1 MNNSFVHLHAHTEY
15 SMLDGAAKITDYLK
29 KVKELNQPAA
39 AITDHGN
46 LYGAL
51 EFVRQAESLDIKPII
66 GYEAYVTPGSRFDR
80 PDRDNN
86 KRYHLTLLAENNVG
100 YQNLVELVSKAYLE
114 GFYYK
119 PRVDYQLLSEHS
131 EGIIALSGCLGGE
144 VAQHLAPDGSKEEGN
159 IKNEKS
165 YEKALEKAKNYQEI
179 FGKDNFFIEIHN
191 HGISQQLEILD
202 DLVSISKELEAP
214 LVAANDSHYVSQ
226 DDSSAHDALLCVQT
240 NATMEDEN
248 RFKFD
253 GEEYYVKSSEEMRT
267 LFPDDKYPNACDNTL
282 KIANRV
288 HYEFEFDKD
297 YLPDFP
303 VQDDSLSADEYLR
316 KKVLIGAEEKYQDV
330 NLEIQDRIDYELEV
344 INSMGFASYF
354 LIVGDLIDFAKSK
367 NIRTG
372 AGRGSA
378 AGSIVSYCLG
388 ITGIEPLKYGLIFE
402 RFLNKGRK
410 SLPDIDMDF
419 DERYRGDVIQYA
431 IDKYGKDRVAHI
443 VTFATIKAKQAI
455 RDASRVLG
463 LPFLSGDKVAKMMPP
478 MILGNTATI
487 SECLN
492 LDENNT
498 SGYSKEFYSASEELR
513 SEYKNNDEVKK
524 IIDIALGLEG
534 LRRQD
539 GIHAA
544 AIVISPD
551 TITNFLPIQQKGEN
565 AEIVTQ
571 YEMHTVE
578 QLGLLKMDFLGLR
591 NLSIIDRTLKL
602 INNENL
608 DFDNLELDDEK
619 TFKLF
624 AEGKMTG
631 VFQLE
636 SRVAQSVSR
645 NLNPKRFEDIVA
657 LVALIRP
664 GPLGAGMHN
673 EFADRA
679 NLRKEIEY
687 LHPDLK
693 EVLEE
698 TYGVI
703 LYQEQVMQIAQ
714 KIAGFD
720 LQEADNLRVA
730 MGKKIPQVMEEQRKK
745 FTDGAVYKNYSE
757 QFAIE
762 VFDQIAYFA
771 GYGFNKSHSVPYALL
786 AYQTAYLK
794 ANYPAEY
801 LAASLTAVK
810 RDKDRTAIFLAEAR
824 DMGVNVSTPD
834 INLSSSDFT
843 VNDNEILFG
852 LSAVR
857 NVGDITAEK
866 IVQERNENGTFKT
879 VEDFLSRIDS
889 RSLNKRGIE
898 ALIQGGGFDQFG
910 LTRKGLY
917 QSSIDLIEDAKKLK
931 SDRENNQGSLFNF
944 EDQNSDQTSIS
955 KTEWT
960 KKELLEREREM
971 LGFFVSEDPLDG
983 YGAVL
988 KSESSHS
995 IIELLNTEEDELED
1009 LNVVIAGLISNVQ
1022 KRVSRRGNPWIQFDL
1037 QDVTGSTGVLLFN
1050 KLVDKYNSSI
1060 EGEIYLKVSGTYVG
1074 GTENIIRAR
1083 DMQVIDPSK
1092 MVENL
1097 DTSPLRIVAD
1107 TNKLDKNN
1115 MILLREL
1122 LEKHPGL
1129 SDVELEVTDSSGT
1142 RLMQLNEIRVK
1153 KTNQLKNE
1161 ISTLLSN

>member
-1 MNNSFVHLHAHTEY
+1 
-15 SMLDGAAKITDYLK
+15 
-29 KVKELNQPAA
+29 
-39 AITDHGN
+39 
-46 LYGAL
+46 
-51 EFVRQAESLDIKPII
+51 
-66 GYEAYVTPGSRFDR
+66 
-80 PDRDNN
+80 
-86 KRYHLTLLAENNVG
+86 
-100 YQNLVELVSKAYLE
+100 
-114 GFYYK
+114 
-119 PRVDYQLLSEHS
+119 
-131 EGIIALSGCLGGE
+131 
-144 VAQHLAPDGSKEEGN
+144 
-159 IKNEKS
+159 
-165 YEKALEKAKNYQEI
+165 
-179 FGKDNFFIEIHN
+179 
-191 HGISQQLEILD
+191 
-202 DLVSISKELEAP
+202 
-214 LVAANDSHYVSQ
+214 
-226 DDSSAHDALLCVQT
+226 
-240 NATMEDEN
+240 
-248 RFKFD
+248 
-253 GEEYYVKSSEEMRT
+253 
-267 LFPDDKYPNACDNTL
+267 
-282 KIANRV
+282 
-288 HYEFEFDKD
+288 
-297 YLPDFP
+297 
-303 VQDDSLSADEYLR
+303 
-316 KKVLIGAEEKYQDV
+316 
-330 NLEIQDRIDYELEV
+330 
-344 INSMGFASYF
+344 
-354 LIVGDLIDFAKSK
+354 
-367 NIRTG
+367 
-372 AGRGSA
+372 
-378 AGSIVSYCLG
+378 
-388 ITGIEPLKYGLIFE
+388 
-402 RFLNKGRK
+402 
-410 SLPDIDMDF
+410 
-419 DERYRGDVIQYA
+419 
-431 IDKYGKDRVAHI
+431 
-443 VTFATIKAKQAI
+443 
-455 RDASRVLG
+455 
-463 LPFLSGDKVAKMMPP
+463 

-487 SECLN
+487 SECLQ
-492 LDENNT
+492 LDEDNE

-513 SEYKNNDEVKK
+513 SEYKNNEEVKK

-551 TITNFLPIQQKGEN
+551 KITNFLPIQQKGEN

-608 DFDNLELDDEK
+608 DFENLELDDEK

-624 AEGKMTG
+624 SEGKMTG

-679 NLRKEIEY
+679 NLRKEIQY
-687 LHPDLK
+687 LHPDLE

-714 KIAGFD
+714 KVAGFN

-745 FTDGAVYKNYSE
+745 FTDGAVENNYSE

-794 ANYPAEY
+794 ANFPAEY
-801 LAASLTAVK
+801 IAASLTAVK

-824 DMGVNVSTPD
+824 EMGVNVSTPD
-834 INLSSSDFT
+834 INLSSADFT

-857 NVGDITAEK
+857 NVGDITADK
-866 IVQERNENGTFKT
+866 IVQERIENGNFES
-879 VEDFLSRIDS
+879 VEEFLSRIDS

-898 ALIQGGGFDQFG
+898 ALIQGGGFDKFG
-910 LTRKGLY
+910 HTRKGLF
-917 QSSIDLIEDAKKLK
+917 QSCINLIEDAKNLK
-931 SDRENNQGSLFNF
+931 SERANNQGSLFNL
-944 EDQNSDQTSIS
+944 EDHISDQTSIS
-955 KTEWT
+955 KTEWA

-983 YGAVL
+983 YGDVL
-988 KSESSHS
+988 KSESTHS
-995 IIELLNTEEDELED
+995 IIELLNTEEDQED
-1009 LNVVIAGLISNVQ
+1009 ELNVVIAGLISNVQ

-1050 KLVDKYNSSI
+1050 KLVDKYNSSVD
-1060 EGEIYLKVSGTYVG
+1060 GEIYLKVSGTYVG

-1083 DMQVIDPSK
+1083 DIQVIDPSK

-1097 DTSPLRIVAD
+1097 DTSPLRIAVD

>member
-1 MNNSFVHLHAHTEY
+1 MTKSFVHLHAHTEY
-15 SMLDGAAKITDYLK
+15 SMLDGAAKIVDYLK

-46 LYGAL
+46 LYGAM
-51 EFVRQAESLDIKPII
+51 EFVQKANDLGIKPII
-66 GYEAYVTPGSRFDR
+66 GYEAYITPGSRFDR
-80 PDRDNN
+80 PDRENN
-86 KRYHLTLLAENNVG
+86 KRYHLTLLAENNIG
-100 YQNLVELVSKAYLE
+100 YQNLVELVSKAYTE
-114 GFYYK
+114 GYYYK
-119 PRVDYQLLSEHS
+119 PRIDYELLDQHHD
-131 EGIIALSGCLGGE
+131 GLIALSGCLGGE
-144 VAQHLAPDGSKEEGN
+144 LAQHLAPDGSIEEGN
-159 IKNEKS
+159 TSNERS
-165 YEKALEKAKNYQEI
+165 FEKALDIAKKYQSI
-179 FGKDNFFIEIHN
+179 FGKENYFIEIHN
-191 HGISQQLEILD
+191 HGIKQQLDILD
-202 DLVSISKELEAP
+202 DLVEIAELIDAP
-214 LVAANDSHYVSQ
+214 LVAANDSHYVEENGAE
-226 DDSSAHDALLCVQT
+226 AHDALLCVQT
-240 NATMEDEN
+240 NRTLDDES
-248 RFKFD
+248 RFRFD
-253 GEEYYVKSSEEMRT
+253 GSGYYVKSAEEMRK
-267 LFPDDKYPNACDNTL
+267 LFPEDKYPGACDNTL
-282 KIANRV
+282 AIANRV
-288 HYEFEFDKD
+288 NYEFNFDNS

-303 VQDDSLSADEYLR
+303 IEDKNVSPEELLKIKVYEGGER
-316 KKVLIGAEEKYQDV
+316 KYGTLTS
-330 NLEIQDRIDYELEV
+330 EIIERIDYELDV

-354 LIVGDLIDFAKSK
+354 LIVGDLIEFSK
-367 NIRTG
+367 KRNIRTG

-388 ITGIEPLKYGLIFE
+388 ITGIEPLEYGLIFE

-419 DERYRGDVIQYA
+419 DERYRNDVIQYA
-431 IDKYGKDRVAHI
+431 IEKYGQDRVAHI

-455 RDASRVLG
+455 RDAARVLG
-463 LPFLSGDKVAKMMPP
+463 LPFSSGDRVAKLMPP

-487 SECLN
+487 SECLS
-492 LDENNT
+492 LDEENT

-513 SEYKNNDEVKK
+513 KQYKNDEEAKQ

-551 TITNFLPIQQKGEN
+551 TITKFLPIQQKGSN

-591 NLSIIDRTLKL
+591 NLSIVDRTLEL
-602 INNENL
+602 IGSESL
-608 DFDNLELDDEK
+608 DIDNLKLDDEK

-636 SRVAQSVSR
+636 SRVAQSTSR
-645 NLNPKRFEDIVA
+645 SLKPKRFEDIVA

-679 NLRKEIEY
+679 NNRKEIEY
-687 LHPDLK
+687 LHNDL
-693 EVLEE
+693 ESILNE

-703 LYQEQVMQIAQ
+703 LYQEQVMQIAE
-714 KIAGFD
+714 KIAGFN

-730 MGKKIPQVMEEQRKK
+730 MGKKIPKVMEEQRKK
-745 FTDGAVYKNYSE
+745 FTDGAVSNNYSE

-762 VFDQIAYFA
+762 LFDQIAYFA

-801 LAASLTAVK
+801 IAACLTAVK
-810 RDKDRTAIFLAEAR
+810 RDKDRTAIFLSEAR
-824 DMGVNVSTPD
+824 DMGVKVSTPD

-857 NVGDITAEK
+857 NVGDITADK
-866 IVQERNENGTFKT
+866 IVLERESNGDFESI
-879 VEDFLSRIDS
+879 EDFLSRIDS
-889 RSLNKRGIE
+889 RSLNKRGVE
-898 ALIQGGGFDQFG
+898 ALIQGGGLDKFG
-910 LTRKGLY
+910 LTRKGMFD
-917 QSSIDLIEDAKKLK
+917 STIELIENAKELK
-931 SDRENNQGSLFNF
+931 ANKENNQGSLFEM
-944 EDQNSDQTSIS
+944 EDSNSTTININN
-955 KTEWT
+955 TEWD

-971 LGFFVSEDPLDG
+971 LGFFVSEDPLEG
-983 YGAVL
+983 YGEVL

-995 IIELLNTEEDELED
+995 IIELQSLEDEEEI
-1009 LNVVIAGLISNVQ
+1009 NVTISGLISNVQ
-1022 KRVSRRGNPWIQFDL
+1022 KRVSRRGNPWIQFDI
-1037 QDVTGSTGVLLFN
+1037 QDLTGSSGVLLFN
-1050 KLVDKYNSSI
+1050 KLVDKYNASI
-1060 EGEIYLKVSGTYVG
+1060 DGEIYLKVSGTYVG
-1074 GTENIIRAR
+1074 GSENTIRAR
-1083 DMQVIDPSK
+1083 DVEVIEPSK
-1092 MVENL
+1092 MIENL
-1097 DTSPLRIVAD
+1097 DISPLRISVD
-1107 TNKLDKNN
+1107 EEKLDKKNLV
-1115 MILLREL
+1115 LLKEL
-1122 LEKHPGL
+1122 LEKFPGL
-1129 SDVELEVTDSSGT
+1129 SSVELEVNSKSGSK
-1142 RLMQLNEIRVK
+1142 LLELKEIKVK

-1161 ISTLLSN
+1161 ISTLLAK

>member
-1 MNNSFVHLHAHTEY
+1 MTKSFVHLHAHTEY
-15 SMLDGAAKITDYLK
+15 SMLDGAAKIVDYLK

-46 LYGAL
+46 LYGAM
-51 EFVRQAESLDIKPII
+51 EFVQKANDLGIKPII
-66 GYEAYVTPGSRFDR
+66 GYEAYITPGSRFDR
-80 PDRDNN
+80 PDRENN
-86 KRYHLTLLAENNVG
+86 KRYHLTLLAENNIG
-100 YQNLVELVSKAYLE
+100 YQNLVELVSKAYTE
-114 GFYYK
+114 GYYYK
-119 PRVDYQLLSEHS
+119 PRIDYELLDQHHD
-131 EGIIALSGCLGGE
+131 GLIALSGCLGGE
-144 VAQHLAPDGSKEEGN
+144 LAQHLAPDGSVEEGN
-159 IKNEKS
+159 TSNERS
-165 YEKALEKAKNYQEI
+165 FEKALDIAKKYQSI
-179 FGKDNFFIEIHN
+179 FGKENYFIEIHN
-191 HGISQQLEILD
+191 HGIKQQLDILD
-202 DLVSISKELEAP
+202 DLVEIAELIDAP
-214 LVAANDSHYVSQ
+214 LVAANDSHYVEENGAE
-226 DDSSAHDALLCVQT
+226 AHDALLCVQT
-240 NATMEDEN
+240 NRTLDDES
-248 RFKFD
+248 RFRFD
-253 GEEYYVKSSEEMRT
+253 GSGYYVKSAEEMRK
-267 LFPDDKYPNACDNTL
+267 LFPEDKYPGACDNTL
-282 KIANRV
+282 AIANRV
-288 HYEFEFDKD
+288 NYEFNFDNS

-303 VQDDSLSADEYLR
+303 IEDKNVSPEELLKIKVYEGGER
-316 KKVLIGAEEKYQDV
+316 KYGTLTS
-330 NLEIQDRIDYELEV
+330 EIIERIDYELDV

-354 LIVGDLIDFAKSK
+354 LIVGDLIEFSK
-367 NIRTG
+367 KRNIRTG

-388 ITGIEPLKYGLIFE
+388 ITGIEPLEYGLIFE

-419 DERYRGDVIQYA
+419 DERYRNDVIQYA
-431 IDKYGKDRVAHI
+431 IEKYGQDRVAHI

-455 RDASRVLG
+455 RDAARVLG
-463 LPFLSGDKVAKMMPP
+463 LPFSSGDRVAKLMPP

-487 SECLN
+487 SECLS
-492 LDENNT
+492 LDEENT

-513 SEYKNNDEVKK
+513 KQYKNDEEAKQ

-551 TITNFLPIQQKGEN
+551 TITKFLPIQQKGSN

-591 NLSIIDRTLKL
+591 NLSIVDRTLEL
-602 INNENL
+602 IGSESL
-608 DFDNLELDDEK
+608 DIDNLKLDDEK

-636 SRVAQSVSR
+636 SRVAQSTSR
-645 NLNPKRFEDIVA
+645 SLKPKRFEDIVA

-679 NLRKEIEY
+679 NNRKEIEY
-687 LHPDLK
+687 LHNDL
-693 EVLEE
+693 ESILNE

-703 LYQEQVMQIAQ
+703 LYQEQVMQIAE
-714 KIAGFD
+714 KIAGFN

-730 MGKKIPQVMEEQRKK
+730 MGKKIPKVMEEQRKK
-745 FTDGAVYKNYSE
+745 FTDGAVSNNYSE

-762 VFDQIAYFA
+762 LFDQIAYFA

-801 LAASLTAVK
+801 IAACLTAVK
-810 RDKDRTAIFLAEAR
+810 RDKDRTAIFLSEAR
-824 DMGVNVSTPD
+824 DMGVKVSTPD

-857 NVGDITAEK
+857 NVGDITADK
-866 IVQERNENGTFKT
+866 IVLERESNGDFESI
-879 VEDFLSRIDS
+879 EDFLSRIDS
-889 RSLNKRGIE
+889 RSLNKRGVE
-898 ALIQGGGFDQFG
+898 ALIQGGGLDKFG
-910 LTRKGLY
+910 HTRKGMFD
-917 QSSIDLIEDAKKLK
+917 SAIELIENAKELK
-931 SDRENNQGSLFNF
+931 ANKENNQGSLFEM
-944 EDQNSDQTSIS
+944 EDSNSTTISI
-955 KTEWT
+955 KNTEWD

-971 LGFFVSEDPLDG
+971 LGFFVSEDPLEG
-983 YGAVL
+983 YGEVL

-995 IIELLNTEEDELED
+995 IIELQSLEDEEEI
-1009 LNVVIAGLISNVQ
+1009 NVTISGLISNVQ
-1022 KRVSRRGNPWIQFDL
+1022 KRVSRRGNPWIQFDI
-1037 QDVTGSTGVLLFN
+1037 QDLTGSSGVLLFN
-1050 KLVDKYNSSI
+1050 KLVDKYNASI
-1060 EGEIYLKVSGTYVG
+1060 DGEIYLKVSGTYVG
-1074 GTENIIRAR
+1074 GTENTIRAR
-1083 DMQVIDPSK
+1083 DIEVIEPSK
-1092 MVENL
+1092 MIENL
-1097 DTSPLRIVAD
+1097 DISPLRISVD
-1107 TNKLDKNN
+1107 EEKLDKKNLV
-1115 MILLREL
+1115 LLKEL
-1122 LEKHPGL
+1122 LEKFPGL
-1129 SDVELEVTDSSGT
+1129 SSVELEVNSKSGSK
-1142 RLMQLNEIRVK
+1142 LLELKEIKVK

-1161 ISTLLSN
+1161 ISTLLAK

>member
-1 MNNSFVHLHAHTEY
+1 MTKSFVHLHAHTEY
-15 SMLDGAAKITDYLK
+15 SMLDGAAKIVDYLK

-46 LYGAL
+46 LYGAM
-51 EFVRQAESLDIKPII
+51 EFVQKANDLGIKPII
-66 GYEAYVTPGSRFDR
+66 GYEAYITPGSRFDR
-80 PDRDNN
+80 PDRENN
-86 KRYHLTLLAENNVG
+86 KRYHLTLLAENNIG
-100 YQNLVELVSKAYLE
+100 YQNLVELVSKAYTE
-114 GFYYK
+114 GYYYK
-119 PRVDYQLLSEHS
+119 PRIDYELLDQHHD
-131 EGIIALSGCLGGE
+131 GLIALSGCLGGE
-144 VAQHLAPDGSKEEGN
+144 LAQHLAPDGSVEEGN
-159 IKNEKS
+159 TSNERS
-165 YEKALEKAKNYQEI
+165 FEKALDIAKKYQSI
-179 FGKDNFFIEIHN
+179 FGKENYFIEIHN
-191 HGISQQLEILD
+191 HGIKQQLDILD
-202 DLVSISKELEAP
+202 DLVEIAELIDAP
-214 LVAANDSHYVSQ
+214 LVAANDSHYVEENGAE
-226 DDSSAHDALLCVQT
+226 AHDALLCVQT
-240 NATMEDEN
+240 NRTLDDES
-248 RFKFD
+248 RFRFD
-253 GEEYYVKSSEEMRT
+253 GSGYYVKSAEEMRK
-267 LFPDDKYPNACDNTL
+267 LFPEDKYPGACDNTL
-282 KIANRV
+282 AIANRV
-288 HYEFEFDKD
+288 NYEFNFDNS

-303 VQDDSLSADEYLR
+303 IEDKNVSPEELLKIKVYEGGER
-316 KKVLIGAEEKYQDV
+316 KYGTLTS
-330 NLEIQDRIDYELEV
+330 EIIERIDYELDV

-354 LIVGDLIDFAKSK
+354 LIVGDLIEFSK
-367 NIRTG
+367 KRNIRTG

-388 ITGIEPLKYGLIFE
+388 ITGIEPLEYGLIFE

-419 DERYRGDVIQYA
+419 DERYRNDVIQYA
-431 IDKYGKDRVAHI
+431 IEKYGQDRVAHI

-455 RDASRVLG
+455 RDAARVLG
-463 LPFLSGDKVAKMMPP
+463 LPFSSGDRVAKLMPP

-487 SECLN
+487 SECLS
-492 LDENNT
+492 LDEENT

-513 SEYKNNDEVKK
+513 KQYKNDEEAKQ

-551 TITNFLPIQQKGEN
+551 TITKFLPIQQKGSN

-591 NLSIIDRTLKL
+591 NLSIVDRTLEL
-602 INNENL
+602 IGSESL
-608 DFDNLELDDEK
+608 DIDNLKLDDEK

-636 SRVAQSVSR
+636 SRVAQSTSR
-645 NLNPKRFEDIVA
+645 SLKPKRFEDIVA

-679 NLRKEIEY
+679 NNRKEIEY
-687 LHPDLK
+687 LHNDL
-693 EVLEE
+693 ESILNE

-703 LYQEQVMQIAQ
+703 LYQEQVMQIAE
-714 KIAGFD
+714 KIAGFN

-730 MGKKIPQVMEEQRKK
+730 MGKKIPKVMEEQRKK
-745 FTDGAVYKNYSE
+745 FTDGAVSNNYSE

-762 VFDQIAYFA
+762 LFDQIAYFA

-801 LAASLTAVK
+801 IAACLTAVK
-810 RDKDRTAIFLAEAR
+810 RDKDRTAIFLSEAR
-824 DMGVNVSTPD
+824 DMGVKVSTPD

-857 NVGDITAEK
+857 NVGDITADK
-866 IVQERNENGTFKT
+866 IVLERESNGDFESI
-879 VEDFLSRIDS
+879 EDFLSRIDS
-889 RSLNKRGIE
+889 RSLNKRGVE
-898 ALIQGGGFDQFG
+898 ALIQGGGLDKFG
-910 LTRKGLY
+910 LTRKGMFD
-917 QSSIDLIEDAKKLK
+917 SAIELIENAKELK
-931 SDRENNQGSLFNF
+931 ANKENNQGSLFEV
-944 EDQNSDQTSIS
+944 EDSNSTHININN
-955 KTEWT
+955 TEWD

-971 LGFFVSEDPLDG
+971 LGFFVSEDPLEG
-983 YGAVL
+983 YGEVL

-995 IIELLNTEEDELED
+995 IIELQSLEDEEEI
-1009 LNVVIAGLISNVQ
+1009 NVTISGLISNVQ
-1022 KRVSRRGNPWIQFDL
+1022 KRVSRRGNPWIQFDI
-1037 QDVTGSTGVLLFN
+1037 QDLTGSSGVLLFN
-1050 KLVDKYNSSI
+1050 KLVDKYNASI
-1060 EGEIYLKVSGTYVG
+1060 DGEIYLKVSGTYVG
-1074 GTENIIRAR
+1074 GSENTIRAR
-1083 DMQVIDPSK
+1083 DVEVIEPSK
-1092 MVENL
+1092 MIENL
-1097 DTSPLRIVAD
+1097 DISPLRISVD
-1107 TNKLDKNN
+1107 EEKLDKKNLV
-1115 MILLREL
+1115 LLKEL
-1122 LEKHPGL
+1122 LEKFPGL
-1129 SDVELEVTDSSGT
+1129 SSVELEVNSKSGSK
-1142 RLMQLNEIRVK
+1142 LLELKEIKVK

-1161 ISTLLSN
+1161 ISTLLAK

>member
-1 MNNSFVHLHAHTEY
+1 MTKSFVHLHAHTEY

-51 EFVRQAESLDIKPII
+51 EFVRQADSLGIKPII

-86 KRYHLTLLAENNVG
+86 KRYHLTLLAENNIG

-119 PRVDYQLLSEHS
+119 PRVDYELLAEHS

-165 YEKALEKAKNYQEI
+165 YKKALEKAKNYQDI

-191 HGISQQLEILD
+191 HGISQQVEILD
-202 DLVSISKELEAP
+202 DLVNISKELGAP
-214 LVAANDSHYVSQ
+214 LVAANDSHYVAQ
-226 DDSSAHDALLCVQT
+226 GDSSAHDALLCVQT
-240 NATMEDEN
+240 NATMEDED

-253 GEEYYVKSSEEMRT
+253 GEEYYVKSSDDMRK
-267 LFPDDKYPNACDNTL
+267 LFPDEKFPGACDNTL
-282 KIANRV
+282 KIASRV
-288 HYEFEFDKD
+288 DYDFDFNKD

-303 VQDDSLSADEYLR
+303 VEDESLSVEEYLR
-316 KKVLIGAEEKYQDV
+316 KKVLIGAEEKYQEIDS
-330 NLEIQDRIDYELEV
+330 EIQERINYELEV

-354 LIVGDLIDFAKSK
+354 LIVGDLIDFAKSR

-431 IDKYGKDRVAHI
+431 VDKYGKDRVAHI

-455 RDASRVLG
+455 RDAARVLG
-463 LPFLSGDKVAKMMPP
+463 LPFSSGDKVAKMMPP

-487 SECLN
+487 SECLH
-492 LDENNT
+492 LDEDNE

-513 SEYKNNDEVKK
+513 SEYKNNEEVKK

-602 INNENL
+602 INNDDL
-608 DFDNLELDDEK
+608 DFDNLKLDDEK

-624 AEGKMTG
+624 SEGKMTG

-679 NLRKEIEY
+679 NLRKEIQY
-687 LHPDLK
+687 LHPDLE

-714 KIAGFD
+714 KVAGFD

-745 FTDGAVYKNYSE
+745 FTDGAVVNNYSE

-810 RDKDRTAIFLAEAR
+810 RDKDRTAVFLAEAR
-824 DMGVNVSTPD
+824 EMGVNVSTPD
-834 INLSSSDFT
+834 INLSSADFT

-857 NVGDITAEK
+857 NVGDITADK
-866 IVQERNENGTFKT
+866 IVKERIENGNFES
-879 VEDFLSRIDS
+879 VEEFLSRIDS

-898 ALIQGGGFDQFG
+898 ALIQGGGFDKFG
-910 LTRKGLY
+910 HTRKGLF
-917 QSSIDLIEDAKKLK
+917 QSCIDLIEDAKNLK
-931 SDRENNQGSLFNF
+931 SEKANNQASLFNL
-944 EDQNSDQTSIS
+944 EEHSSNQTSIS
-955 KTEWT
+955 KTEWS
-960 KKELLEREREM
+960 KKEFLEREREM

-983 YGAVL
+983 YGDVL
-988 KSESSHS
+988 KSESTHS
-995 IIELLNTEEDELED
+995 IIELLNTEEDQEED

-1050 KLVDKYNSSI
+1050 KLVDKYNSSVD
-1060 EGEIYLKVSGTYVG
+1060 GEIYLKVSGTYVG

-1083 DMQVIDPSK
+1083 DIQVIEPSK

-1097 DTSPLRIVAD
+1097 DTSPLRIAVD

-1142 RLMQLNEIRVK
+1142 RLMHLNELRVK

>member
-1 MNNSFVHLHAHTEY
+1 MTKSFVHLHAHTEY
-15 SMLDGAAKITDYLK
+15 SMLDGAAKIVDYLK

-46 LYGAL
+46 LYGAM
-51 EFVRQAESLDIKPII
+51 EFVQKANDLGIKPII
-66 GYEAYVTPGSRFDR
+66 GYEAYITPGSRFDR
-80 PDRDNN
+80 PDRENN
-86 KRYHLTLLAENNVG
+86 KRYHLTLLAENNIG
-100 YQNLVELVSKAYLE
+100 YQNLVELVSKAYTE
-114 GFYYK
+114 GYYYK
-119 PRVDYQLLSEHS
+119 PRVDYELLDQHHD
-131 EGIIALSGCLGGE
+131 GLIALSGCLGGE
-144 VAQHLAPDGSKEEGN
+144 LAQHLAPDGSVEEGN
-159 IKNEKS
+159 TSNERS
-165 YEKALEKAKNYQEI
+165 FEKALDIAKKYQSI
-179 FGKDNFFIEIHN
+179 FGKENYFIEIHN
-191 HGISQQLEILD
+191 HGIKQQLDILD
-202 DLVSISKELEAP
+202 DLVEIAELIDAP
-214 LVAANDSHYVSQ
+214 LVAANDSHYVEENGAE
-226 DDSSAHDALLCVQT
+226 AHDALLCVQT
-240 NATMEDEN
+240 NRTLDDES
-248 RFKFD
+248 RFRFD
-253 GEEYYVKSSEEMRT
+253 GSGYYVKSAEEMRK
-267 LFPDDKYPNACDNTL
+267 LFPEDKYPGACDNTL
-282 KIANRV
+282 AIADRV
-288 HYEFEFDKD
+288 NYEFNFDNS

-303 VQDDSLSADEYLR
+303 IEDKNVSPEELLKIKVYEGGER
-316 KKVLIGAEEKYQDV
+316 KYGTLTS
-330 NLEIQDRIDYELEV
+330 EIIERIDYELDV

-354 LIVGDLIDFAKSK
+354 LIVGDLIEFSK
-367 NIRTG
+367 KRNIRTG

-388 ITGIEPLKYGLIFE
+388 ITGIEPLEYGLIFE

-419 DERYRGDVIQYA
+419 DERYRNDVIQYA
-431 IDKYGKDRVAHI
+431 IEKYGQDRVAHI

-455 RDASRVLG
+455 RDAARVLG
-463 LPFLSGDKVAKMMPP
+463 LPFSSGDRVAKLMPP

-487 SECLN
+487 SECLS
-492 LDENNT
+492 LDEENT

-513 SEYKNNDEVKK
+513 KQYKSNEEVKQ

-551 TITNFLPIQQKGEN
+551 TITKFLPIQQKGSN

-591 NLSIIDRTLKL
+591 NLSIVDRTLEL
-602 INNENL
+602 IGSESL
-608 DFDNLELDDEK
+608 DIDNLKLDDEK

-636 SRVAQSVSR
+636 SRVAQSTSR
-645 NLNPKRFEDIVA
+645 SLKPKRFEDIVA

-679 NLRKEIEY
+679 NNRKEIEY
-687 LHPDLK
+687 LHNDL
-693 EVLEE
+693 ESILNE

-703 LYQEQVMQIAQ
+703 LYQEQVMQIAE
-714 KIAGFD
+714 KIAGFN

-730 MGKKIPQVMEEQRKK
+730 MGKKIPKVMEEQRKK
-745 FTDGAVYKNYSE
+745 FTDGAVSNNYSE

-762 VFDQIAYFA
+762 LFDQIAYFA

-801 LAASLTAVK
+801 IAACLTAVK
-810 RDKDRTAIFLAEAR
+810 RDKDRTAIFLSEAR
-824 DMGVNVSTPD
+824 DMGVKVSTPD

-857 NVGDITAEK
+857 NVGDITADK
-866 IVQERNENGTFKT
+866 IVLERESNGDFESI
-879 VEDFLSRIDS
+879 EDFLSRIDS
-889 RSLNKRGIE
+889 RSLNKRGVE
-898 ALIQGGGFDQFG
+898 ALIQGGGLDKFG
-910 LTRKGLY
+910 LTRKGMFD
-917 QSSIDLIEDAKKLK
+917 SAIELIENAKELK
-931 SDRENNQGSLFNF
+931 ANKENNQGSLFEM
-944 EDQNSDQTSIS
+944 EDSNSTHININN
-955 KTEWT
+955 TEWD

-971 LGFFVSEDPLDG
+971 LGFFVSEDPLEG
-983 YGAVL
+983 YGEVL

-995 IIELLNTEEDELED
+995 IIELQSLEDEEEV
-1009 LNVVIAGLISNVQ
+1009 NVTISGLISNVQ
-1022 KRVSRRGNPWIQFDL
+1022 KRVSRRGNPWIQFDI
-1037 QDVTGSTGVLLFN
+1037 QDLTGSSGVLLFN
-1050 KLVDKYNSSI
+1050 KLVDKYNASI
-1060 EGEIYLKVSGTYVG
+1060 DGEIYLKVSGTYVG
-1074 GTENIIRAR
+1074 GTENTIRAR
-1083 DMQVIDPSK
+1083 DIEVIEPSK
-1092 MVENL
+1092 MIENL
-1097 DTSPLRIVAD
+1097 DISPLRISVD
-1107 TNKLDKNN
+1107 EEKLDKKNLV
-1115 MILLREL
+1115 LLKEL
-1122 LEKHPGL
+1122 LEKFPGL
-1129 SDVELEVTDSSGT
+1129 SSVELEVNSKSGSK
-1142 RLMQLNEIRVK
+1142 LLELKEIKVK

-1161 ISTLLSN
+1161 ISTLLAK

>member
-1 MNNSFVHLHAHTEY
+1 MTKSFVHLHAHTEY
-15 SMLDGAAKITDYLK
+15 SMLDGAAKIVDYLK

-46 LYGAL
+46 LYGAM
-51 EFVRQAESLDIKPII
+51 EFVQKANDLGIKPII
-66 GYEAYVTPGSRFDR
+66 GYEAYITPGSRFDR
-80 PDRDNN
+80 PDRENN
-86 KRYHLTLLAENNVG
+86 KRYHLTLLAENNIG
-100 YQNLVELVSKAYLE
+100 YQNLVELVSKAYTE
-114 GFYYK
+114 GYYYK
-119 PRVDYQLLSEHS
+119 PRIDYELLDQHCD
-131 EGIIALSGCLGGE
+131 GLIALSGCLGGE
-144 VAQHLAPDGSKEEGN
+144 LAQHLAPDGSVEEGN
-159 IKNEKS
+159 TSNERS
-165 YEKALEKAKNYQEI
+165 FEKALDIAKKYQSI
-179 FGKDNFFIEIHN
+179 FGKENYFIEIHN
-191 HGISQQLEILD
+191 HGIKQQLDILD
-202 DLVSISKELEAP
+202 DLVEIAELIDAP
-214 LVAANDSHYVSQ
+214 LVAANDSHYVEENGAE
-226 DDSSAHDALLCVQT
+226 AHDALLCVQT
-240 NATMEDEN
+240 NRTLDDES
-248 RFKFD
+248 RFRFD
-253 GEEYYVKSSEEMRT
+253 GSGYYVKSAEEMRK
-267 LFPDDKYPNACDNTL
+267 LFPEDKYPGACDNTL
-282 KIANRV
+282 AIANRV
-288 HYEFEFDKD
+288 NYEFNFDNS

-303 VQDDSLSADEYLR
+303 IEDKNVSPEELL
-316 KKVLIGAEEKYQDV
+316 KIKVYEGGESKYGT
-330 NLEIQDRIDYELEV
+330 LTSEIIERIDYELDV

-354 LIVGDLIDFAKSK
+354 LIVGDLIEFSK
-367 NIRTG
+367 KRNIRTG

-388 ITGIEPLKYGLIFE
+388 ITGIEPLEYGLIFE

-419 DERYRGDVIQYA
+419 DERYRNDVIQYA
-431 IDKYGKDRVAHI
+431 IEKYGQDRVAHI

-455 RDASRVLG
+455 RDAARVLG
-463 LPFLSGDKVAKMMPP
+463 LPFSSGDRVAKLMPP

-487 SECLN
+487 SECLS
-492 LDENNT
+492 LDEENT

-513 SEYKNNDEVKK
+513 KQYKNDEEAKQ

-551 TITNFLPIQQKGEN
+551 TITKFLPIQQKGSN

-591 NLSIIDRTLKL
+591 NLSIVDRTLEL
-602 INNENL
+602 IGSESL
-608 DFDNLELDDEK
+608 DIDNLKLDDEK

-636 SRVAQSVSR
+636 SRVAQSTSR
-645 NLNPKRFEDIVA
+645 SLKPKRFEDIVA

-679 NLRKEIEY
+679 NNRKEIEY
-687 LHPDLK
+687 LHNDL
-693 EVLEE
+693 ESILNE

-703 LYQEQVMQIAQ
+703 LYQEQVMQIAE
-714 KIAGFD
+714 KIAGFN

-730 MGKKIPQVMEEQRKK
+730 MGKKIPKVMEEQRKK
-745 FTDGAVYKNYSE
+745 FTDGAVSNNYSE

-762 VFDQIAYFA
+762 LFDQIAYFA

-801 LAASLTAVK
+801 IAACLTAVK
-810 RDKDRTAIFLAEAR
+810 RDKDRTAIFLSEAR
-824 DMGVNVSTPD
+824 DMGVKVSTPD

-857 NVGDITAEK
+857 NVGDITADK
-866 IVQERNENGTFKT
+866 IVLERESNGHFESI
-879 VEDFLSRIDS
+879 EDFLSRIDS
-889 RSLNKRGIE
+889 RSLNKRGVE
-898 ALIQGGGFDQFG
+898 ALIQGGGLDKFG
-910 LTRKGLY
+910 LTRKGMFD
-917 QSSIDLIEDAKKLK
+917 SAIELIENAKELK
-931 SDRENNQGSLFNF
+931 ANKENNQGSLFEV
-944 EDQNSDQTSIS
+944 EDSNSTHININN
-955 KTEWT
+955 TEWD

-971 LGFFVSEDPLDG
+971 LGFFVSEDPLEG
-983 YGAVL
+983 YGEVL

-995 IIELLNTEEDELED
+995 IIELQSLEDEEEV
-1009 LNVVIAGLISNVQ
+1009 NVTISGLISNVQ
-1022 KRVSRRGNPWIQFDL
+1022 KRVSRRGNPWIQFDI
-1037 QDVTGSTGVLLFN
+1037 QDLTGSSGVLLFN
-1050 KLVDKYNSSI
+1050 KLVDKYNASI
-1060 EGEIYLKVSGTYVG
+1060 DGEIYLKVSGTYVG
-1074 GTENIIRAR
+1074 GTENTIRAR
-1083 DMQVIDPSK
+1083 DIEVIEPSK
-1092 MVENL
+1092 MIENL
-1097 DTSPLRIVAD
+1097 DISPLRISVD
-1107 TNKLDKNN
+1107 EEKLDKKNLV
-1115 MILLREL
+1115 LLKEL
-1122 LEKHPGL
+1122 LEKFPGL
-1129 SDVELEVTDSSGT
+1129 SSVELEVNSKSGSK
-1142 RLMQLNEIRVK
+1142 LLELKEIKVK

-1161 ISTLLSN
+1161 ISTLLAK

>member
-1 MNNSFVHLHAHTEY
+1 MTKSFVHLHAHTEY
-15 SMLDGAAKITDYLK
+15 SMLDGAAKIVDYLK

-46 LYGAL
+46 LYGAM
-51 EFVRQAESLDIKPII
+51 EFVQKANDLGIKPII
-66 GYEAYVTPGSRFDR
+66 GYEAYITPGSRFDR
-80 PDRDNN
+80 PDRENN
-86 KRYHLTLLAENNVG
+86 KRYHLTLLAENNIG
-100 YQNLVELVSKAYLE
+100 YQNLVELVSKAYTE
-114 GFYYK
+114 GYYYK
-119 PRVDYQLLSEHS
+119 PRIDYELLDQHRD
-131 EGIIALSGCLGGE
+131 GLIALSGCLGGE
-144 VAQHLAPDGSKEEGN
+144 LAQHLAPDGSVEEGN
-159 IKNEKS
+159 TSNERS
-165 YEKALEKAKNYQEI
+165 FEKALDIAKKYQSI
-179 FGKDNFFIEIHN
+179 FGKENYFIEIHN
-191 HGISQQLEILD
+191 HGIKQQLDILD
-202 DLVSISKELEAP
+202 DLVEIAELIDAP
-214 LVAANDSHYVSQ
+214 LVAANDSHYVEENGAE
-226 DDSSAHDALLCVQT
+226 AHDALLCVQT
-240 NATMEDEN
+240 NRTLDDES
-248 RFKFD
+248 RFRFD
-253 GEEYYVKSSEEMRT
+253 GSGYYVKSAEEMRK
-267 LFPDDKYPNACDNTL
+267 LFPEDKYPGACDNTL
-282 KIANRV
+282 AIADRV
-288 HYEFEFDKD
+288 NYEFNFDNS

-303 VQDDSLSADEYLR
+303 IEDKNVSPEELLKIKVYEGGER
-316 KKVLIGAEEKYQDV
+316 KYGTLTS
-330 NLEIQDRIDYELEV
+330 EIIERIDYELDV

-354 LIVGDLIDFAKSK
+354 LIVGDLIEFSK
-367 NIRTG
+367 KRNIRTG

-388 ITGIEPLKYGLIFE
+388 ITGIEPLEYGLIFE

-419 DERYRGDVIQYA
+419 DERYRNDVIQYA
-431 IDKYGKDRVAHI
+431 IEKYGQDRVAHI

-455 RDASRVLG
+455 RDAARVLG
-463 LPFLSGDKVAKMMPP
+463 LPFSSGDRVAKLMPP

-487 SECLN
+487 SECLS
-492 LDENNT
+492 LDEENT

-513 SEYKNNDEVKK
+513 KQYKNDEEAKQ

-551 TITNFLPIQQKGEN
+551 TITKFLPIQQKGSN

-591 NLSIIDRTLKL
+591 NLSIVDRTLEL
-602 INNENL
+602 IGNESL
-608 DFDNLELDDEK
+608 DIDNLKLDDEK

-636 SRVAQSVSR
+636 SRVAQSTSR
-645 NLNPKRFEDIVA
+645 SLKPKRFEDIVA

-679 NLRKEIEY
+679 NNRKEIEY
-687 LHPDLK
+687 LHNDL
-693 EVLEE
+693 ESILNE

-703 LYQEQVMQIAQ
+703 LYQEQVMQIAE
-714 KIAGFD
+714 KIAGFN

-730 MGKKIPQVMEEQRKK
+730 MGKKIPKVMEEQRKK
-745 FTDGAVYKNYSE
+745 FTDGAVSNNYSE

-762 VFDQIAYFA
+762 LFDQIAYFA

-801 LAASLTAVK
+801 IAACLTAVK
-810 RDKDRTAIFLAEAR
+810 RDKDRTAIFLSEAR
-824 DMGVNVSTPD
+824 DMGVKVSTPD

-857 NVGDITAEK
+857 NVGDITADK
-866 IVQERNENGTFKT
+866 IVLERESNGDFESI
-879 VEDFLSRIDS
+879 EDFLSRIDS
-889 RSLNKRGIE
+889 RSLNKRGVE
-898 ALIQGGGFDQFG
+898 ALIQGGGLDKFG
-910 LTRKGLY
+910 LTRKGMFD
-917 QSSIDLIEDAKKLK
+917 SAIELIENAKELK
-931 SDRENNQGSLFNF
+931 ANKENNQGSLFEM
-944 EDQNSDQTSIS
+944 EDSNSTTININN
-955 KTEWT
+955 TEWD

-971 LGFFVSEDPLDG
+971 LGFFVSEDPLEG
-983 YGAVL
+983 YGEVL

-995 IIELLNTEEDELED
+995 IIELQSLEDEEEI
-1009 LNVVIAGLISNVQ
+1009 NVTISGLISNVQ
-1022 KRVSRRGNPWIQFDL
+1022 KRVSRRGNPWIQFDI
-1037 QDVTGSTGVLLFN
+1037 QDLTGSSGVLLFN
-1050 KLVDKYNSSI
+1050 KLVDKYNASI
-1060 EGEIYLKVSGTYVG
+1060 DGEIYLKVSGTYVG
-1074 GTENIIRAR
+1074 GSENTIRAR
-1083 DMQVIDPSK
+1083 DVEVIEPSK
-1092 MVENL
+1092 MIENL
-1097 DTSPLRIVAD
+1097 DISPLRISVD
-1107 TNKLDKNN
+1107 EEKLDKKNLV
-1115 MILLREL
+1115 LLKEL
-1122 LEKHPGL
+1122 LEKFPGL
-1129 SDVELEVTDSSGT
+1129 SSVELEVNSKSGSK
-1142 RLMQLNEIRVK
+1142 LLELKEIKVK

-1161 ISTLLSN
+1161 ISTLLAK

>member
-86 KRYHLTLLAENNVG
+86 KRFHLTLLAENNVG

-202 DLVSISKELEAP
+202 DLVSISEELEAP

-762 VFDQIAYFA
+762 VFDQISYFA

-824 DMGVNVSTPD
+824 DMGVSVSTPD

-944 EDQNSDQTSIS
+944 EEQNSDQTSIS
-955 KTEWT
+955 KTEWA

>member
-1 MNNSFVHLHAHTEY
+1 MTKSFVHLHAHTEY
-15 SMLDGAAKITDYLK
+15 SMLDGAAKIVDYLK

-46 LYGAL
+46 LYGAM
-51 EFVRQAESLDIKPII
+51 EFVQKANDLGIKPII
-66 GYEAYVTPGSRFDR
+66 GYEAYITPGSRFDR
-80 PDRDNN
+80 PDRENN
-86 KRYHLTLLAENNVG
+86 KRYHLTLLAENNIG
-100 YQNLVELVSKAYLE
+100 YQNLVELVSKAYTE
-114 GFYYK
+114 GYYYK
-119 PRVDYQLLSEHS
+119 PRIDYELLDQHHD
-131 EGIIALSGCLGGE
+131 GLIALSGCLGGE
-144 VAQHLAPDGSKEEGN
+144 LAQHLAPDGSVEEGN
-159 IKNEKS
+159 TSNERS
-165 YEKALEKAKNYQEI
+165 FEKALDIAKKYQSI
-179 FGKDNFFIEIHN
+179 FGKENYFIEIHN
-191 HGISQQLEILD
+191 HGIKQQLDILD
-202 DLVSISKELEAP
+202 DLVEIAELIDAP
-214 LVAANDSHYVSQ
+214 LVAANDSHYVEENGAE
-226 DDSSAHDALLCVQT
+226 AHDALLCVQT
-240 NATMEDEN
+240 NRTLDDES
-248 RFKFD
+248 RFRFD
-253 GEEYYVKSSEEMRT
+253 GSGYYVKSAEEMRK
-267 LFPDDKYPNACDNTL
+267 LFPEDKYPGACDNTL
-282 KIANRV
+282 AIADRV
-288 HYEFEFDKD
+288 NYEFNFDNS

-303 VQDDSLSADEYLR
+303 IEDKNVSPEELLKIKVYEGGER
-316 KKVLIGAEEKYQDV
+316 KYGTLTS
-330 NLEIQDRIDYELEV
+330 EIIERIDYELDV

-354 LIVGDLIDFAKSK
+354 LIVGDLIEFSK
-367 NIRTG
+367 KRNIRTG

-388 ITGIEPLKYGLIFE
+388 ITGIEPLEYGLIFE

-419 DERYRGDVIQYA
+419 DERYRNDVIQYA
-431 IDKYGKDRVAHI
+431 IEKYGQDRVAHI

-455 RDASRVLG
+455 RDAARVLG
-463 LPFLSGDKVAKMMPP
+463 LPFSSGDRVAKLMPP

-487 SECLN
+487 SECLS
-492 LDENNT
+492 LDEENT

-513 SEYKNNDEVKK
+513 KQYKNDEEAKQ

-551 TITNFLPIQQKGEN
+551 TITKFLPIQQKGSN

-591 NLSIIDRTLKL
+591 NLSIVDRTLEL
-602 INNENL
+602 IGSESL
-608 DFDNLELDDEK
+608 DIDNLKLDDEK

-636 SRVAQSVSR
+636 SRVAQSTSR
-645 NLNPKRFEDIVA
+645 SLKPKRFEDIVA

-679 NLRKEIEY
+679 NNRKEIEY
-687 LHPDLK
+687 LHNDL
-693 EVLEE
+693 ESILNE

-703 LYQEQVMQIAQ
+703 LYQEQVMQIAE
-714 KIAGFD
+714 KIAGFN

-730 MGKKIPQVMEEQRKK
+730 MGKKIPKVMEEQRKK
-745 FTDGAVYKNYSE
+745 FTDGAVSKNYSE

-762 VFDQIAYFA
+762 LFDQIAYFA

-801 LAASLTAVK
+801 IAACLTAVK
-810 RDKDRTAIFLAEAR
+810 RDKDRTAIFLSEAR
-824 DMGVNVSTPD
+824 DMGVKVSTPD

-857 NVGDITAEK
+857 NVGDITADK
-866 IVQERNENGTFKT
+866 IVLERESNGDFESI
-879 VEDFLSRIDS
+879 EDFLSRIDS
-889 RSLNKRGIE
+889 RSLNKRGVE
-898 ALIQGGGFDQFG
+898 ALIQGGGLDKFG
-910 LTRKGLY
+910 LTRKGMFD
-917 QSSIDLIEDAKKLK
+917 SAIELIENAKELK
-931 SDRENNQGSLFNF
+931 ANKENNQGSLFEM
-944 EDQNSDQTSIS
+944 EDSNSTTININN
-955 KTEWT
+955 TEWD

-971 LGFFVSEDPLDG
+971 LGFFVSEDPLEG
-983 YGAVL
+983 YGEVL

-995 IIELLNTEEDELED
+995 IIELQSLEDEEEI
-1009 LNVVIAGLISNVQ
+1009 NVTISGLISNVQ
-1022 KRVSRRGNPWIQFDL
+1022 KRVSRRGNPWIQFDI
-1037 QDVTGSTGVLLFN
+1037 QDLTGSSGVLLFN
-1050 KLVDKYNSSI
+1050 KLVDKYNASI
-1060 EGEIYLKVSGTYVG
+1060 DGEIYLKVSGTYVG
-1074 GTENIIRAR
+1074 GSENTIRAR
-1083 DMQVIDPSK
+1083 DVEVIEPSK
-1092 MVENL
+1092 MIENL
-1097 DTSPLRIVAD
+1097 DISPLRISVD
-1107 TNKLDKNN
+1107 EEKLDKKNLV
-1115 MILLREL
+1115 LLKEL
-1122 LEKHPGL
+1122 LEKFPGL
-1129 SDVELEVTDSSGT
+1129 SSVELEVNSKSGSK
-1142 RLMQLNEIRVK
+1142 LLELKEIKVK

-1161 ISTLLSN
+1161 ISTLLAK

>member
-1 MNNSFVHLHAHTEY
+1 MTKSFVHLHAHTEY

-51 EFVRQAESLDIKPII
+51 EFVRQADSLGIKPII

-86 KRYHLTLLAENNVG
+86 KRYHLTLLAENNIG

-119 PRVDYQLLSEHS
+119 PRVDYELLAEHS

-165 YEKALEKAKNYQEI
+165 YKKALEKAKNYQDI

-191 HGISQQLEILD
+191 HGISQQVEILD
-202 DLVSISKELEAP
+202 DLVNISKELGAP
-214 LVAANDSHYVSQ
+214 LVAANDSHYVAQ
-226 DDSSAHDALLCVQT
+226 GDSSAHDALLCVQT
-240 NATMEDEN
+240 NATMEDED

-253 GEEYYVKSSEEMRT
+253 GEEYYVKSSDDMRK
-267 LFPDDKYPNACDNTL
+267 LFPDEKFPGACDNTL
-282 KIANRV
+282 KIASRV
-288 HYEFEFDKD
+288 DYDFDFNKD

-303 VQDDSLSADEYLR
+303 VEDESLSVEEYLR
-316 KKVLIGAEEKYQDV
+316 KKVLIGAEEKYQEIDS
-330 NLEIQDRIDYELEV
+330 EIQERINYELEV

-354 LIVGDLIDFAKSK
+354 LIVGDLIDFAKSR

-431 IDKYGKDRVAHI
+431 VDKYGKDRVAHI

-455 RDASRVLG
+455 RDAARVLG
-463 LPFLSGDKVAKMMPP
+463 LPFSSGDKVAKMMPP

-487 SECLN
+487 SECLH
-492 LDENNT
+492 LDEDNE

-513 SEYKNNDEVKK
+513 SEYKNNEEVKK

-602 INNENL
+602 INNDDL
-608 DFDNLELDDEK
+608 DFDNLKLDDEK

-624 AEGKMTG
+624 SEGKMTG

-679 NLRKEIEY
+679 NLRKEIQY
-687 LHPDLK
+687 LHPDLE

-714 KIAGFD
+714 KVAGFD

-745 FTDGAVYKNYSE
+745 FTDGAVVNNYSE

-810 RDKDRTAIFLAEAR
+810 RDKDRTAVFLAEAR
-824 DMGVNVSTPD
+824 EMGVNVSTPD
-834 INLSSSDFT
+834 INLSSADFT

-857 NVGDITAEK
+857 NVGDITADK
-866 IVQERNENGTFKT
+866 IVKERIENGNFQS
-879 VEDFLSRIDS
+879 VEEFLSRIDS

-898 ALIQGGGFDQFG
+898 ALIQGGGFDKFG
-910 LTRKGLY
+910 HTRKGLF
-917 QSSIDLIEDAKKLK
+917 QSCIDLIEDAKNLK
-931 SDRENNQGSLFNF
+931 SEKANNQASLFNL
-944 EDQNSDQTSIS
+944 EEHGSNQTSIS

-960 KKELLEREREM
+960 KKEFLEREREM

-983 YGAVL
+983 YGDVL
-988 KSESSHS
+988 KSESTHS
-995 IIELLNTEEDELED
+995 IIELLNTEEDQEDD

-1050 KLVDKYNSSI
+1050 KLVDKYNSSVD
-1060 EGEIYLKVSGTYVG
+1060 GEIYLKVSGTYVG

-1083 DMQVIDPSK
+1083 DIQVIDPSK

-1097 DTSPLRIVAD
+1097 DTSPLRIAVD

-1142 RLMQLNEIRVK
+1142 RLMHLNELRVK

>member
-1 MNNSFVHLHAHTEY
+1 
-15 SMLDGAAKITDYLK
+15 MLDGAAKITDYLK

-51 EFVRQAESLDIKPII
+51 EFVRQADSLGIKPII

-86 KRYHLTLLAENNVG
+86 KRYHLTLLAENNIG

-119 PRVDYQLLSEHS
+119 PRVDYELLAEHS

-165 YEKALEKAKNYQEI
+165 YKKALEKAKNYQDI

-191 HGISQQLEILD
+191 HGISQQVEILD
-202 DLVSISKELEAP
+202 DLVNISKELGAP
-214 LVAANDSHYVSQ
+214 LVAANDSHYVAQ
-226 DDSSAHDALLCVQT
+226 GDSSAHDALLCVQT
-240 NATMEDEN
+240 NATMEDED

-253 GEEYYVKSSEEMRT
+253 GEEYYVKSSDDMRK
-267 LFPDDKYPNACDNTL
+267 LFPDEKFPGACDNTL
-282 KIANRV
+282 KIASRV
-288 HYEFEFDKD
+288 DYDFDFNKD

-303 VQDDSLSADEYLR
+303 VEDESLSVEEYLR
-316 KKVLIGAEEKYQDV
+316 KKVLIGAEEKYQEIDS
-330 NLEIQDRIDYELEV
+330 EIQERINYELEV

-354 LIVGDLIDFAKSK
+354 LIVGDLIDFAKSR

-431 IDKYGKDRVAHI
+431 VDKYGKDRVAHI

-455 RDASRVLG
+455 RDAARVLG
-463 LPFLSGDKVAKMMPP
+463 LPFSSGDKVAKMMPP

-487 SECLN
+487 SECLH
-492 LDENNT
+492 LDEDNE

-513 SEYKNNDEVKK
+513 SEYKNNEEVKK

-602 INNENL
+602 INNDDL
-608 DFDNLELDDEK
+608 DFDNLKLDDEK

-624 AEGKMTG
+624 SEGKMTG

-679 NLRKEIEY
+679 NLRKEIQY
-687 LHPDLK
+687 LHPDLE

-714 KIAGFD
+714 KVAGFD

-745 FTDGAVYKNYSE
+745 FTDGAVVNNYSE

-810 RDKDRTAIFLAEAR
+810 RDKDRTAVFLAEAR
-824 DMGVNVSTPD
+824 EMGVNVSTPD
-834 INLSSSDFT
+834 INLSSADFT

-857 NVGDITAEK
+857 NVGDITADK
-866 IVQERNENGTFKT
+866 IVKERIENGNFQS
-879 VEDFLSRIDS
+879 VEEFLSRIDS

-898 ALIQGGGFDQFG
+898 ALIQGGGFDKFG
-910 LTRKGLY
+910 HTRKGLF
-917 QSSIDLIEDAKKLK
+917 QSCIDLIEDAKNLK
-931 SDRENNQGSLFNF
+931 SEKANNQASLFNL
-944 EDQNSDQTSIS
+944 EEHGSNQTSIS

-960 KKELLEREREM
+960 KKEFLEREREM

-983 YGAVL
+983 YGDVL
-988 KSESSHS
+988 KSESTHS
-995 IIELLNTEEDELED
+995 IIELLNTEEDQEED

-1050 KLVDKYNSSI
+1050 KLVDKYNSSVD
-1060 EGEIYLKVSGTYVG
+1060 GEIYLKVSGTYVG

-1083 DMQVIDPSK
+1083 DIQVIDPSK

-1097 DTSPLRIVAD
+1097 DTSPLRIAVD

-1142 RLMQLNEIRVK
+1142 RLMHLNELRVK

>member
-1 MNNSFVHLHAHTEY
+1 MSKSFVHLHAHTEY
-15 SMLDGAAKITDYLK
+15 SMLDGAAKINDYLK

-51 EFVRQAESLDIKPII
+51 EFVRQAEILDIKPII

-80 PDRDNN
+80 PERDKN
-86 KRYHLTLLAENNVG
+86 KRYHLTLLAENNTG

-119 PRVDYQLLSEHS
+119 PRVDYDLLKEHA

-144 VAQHLAPDGSKEEGN
+144 VAQHLAPDGSREEGN
-159 IKNEKS
+159 TANEKS
-165 YEKALEKAKNYQEI
+165 YEKALEKAKNYQNI
-179 FGKDNFFIEIHN
+179 FGQENFFIELHN
-191 HGISQQLEILD
+191 HGINQQIQILD
-202 DLVSISKELEAP
+202 DLVNISKEIDAP
-214 LVAANDSHYVSQ
+214 LVAANDSHYVSKN
-226 DDSSAHDALLCVQT
+226 DSSAHDALLCVQT
-240 NATMEDEN
+240 NATMEDDD

-253 GEEYYVKSSEEMRT
+253 GEEYYVKSSEEMRQ
-267 LFPDDKYPNACDNTL
+267 LFPDELFPNACDNTL
-282 KIANRV
+282 KIADRV
-288 HYEFEFDKD
+288 NYQFSFDKD

-303 VQDDSLSADEYLR
+303 IDDSSLTVEEFLR
-316 KKVLIGAEEKYQDV
+316 KKVFIGAEQKYH
-330 NLEIQDRIDYELEV
+330 EINTEVQERIDYELDV

-354 LIVGDLIDFAKSK
+354 LIVGDLIEFAKSK

-431 IDKYGKDRVAHI
+431 IDKYGQDRVAHI

-455 RDASRVLG
+455 RDAARVLG
-463 LPFLSGDKVAKMMPP
+463 LPFSSGDKVAKLMPP

-487 SECLN
+487 SECLK
-492 LDENNT
+492 LDENNE
-498 SGYSKEFYSASEELR
+498 SGYSKEFYSASEDLR
-513 SEYKNNDEVKK
+513 KQYTADQEVKK

-551 TITNFLPIQQKGEN
+551 KITNFLPIQRKGEN

-578 QLGLLKMDFLGLR
+578 KLGLLKMDFLGLR
-591 NLSIIDRTLKL
+591 NLSIVDRTLEL
-602 INNENL
+602 IGDKNL
-608 DFDNLELDDEK
+608 DIDNIELNDEK
-619 TFKLF
+619 TYNLF
-624 AEGKMTG
+624 SEGKMTG

-645 NLNPKRFEDIVA
+645 SLNPKRFEDIVA

-673 EFADRA
+673 EFTDRA
-679 NLRKEIEY
+679 NSRKDIEY
-687 LHPDLK
+687 LHPDL
-693 EVLEE
+693 ENILNE

-703 LYQEQVMQIAQ
+703 LYQEQVMQIAE

-745 FTDGAVYKNYSE
+745 FTEGAVKNGYSE

-762 VFDQIAYFA
+762 IFDQIAYFA

-801 LAASLTAVK
+801 IAASLTAVK
-810 RDKDRTAIFLAEAR
+810 RDKDRTAIFLSEAR
-824 DMGVNVSTPD
+824 EMGVKVSTPD
-834 INLSSSDFT
+834 INKSESDFT
-843 VNDNEILFG
+843 VNKDEILFG

-857 NVGDITAEK
+857 NVGDITSDK
-866 IVQERNENGTFKT
+866 IVLERDTNGKFETI
-879 VEDFLSRIDS
+879 EDFLSRIDS

-898 ALIQGGGFDQFG
+898 ALAQGGGFDYFG
-910 LTRKGLY
+910 YPRKGVFNA
-917 QSSIDLIEDAKKLK
+917 IPDLIDDAKSLK
-931 SDRENNQGSLFNF
+931 TQKANNQTSLFDLDAQSNNLTTIK
-944 EDQNSDQTSIS
+944 D
-955 KTEWT
+955 TEWS
-960 KKELLEREREM
+960 KKEKLEREREM
-971 LGFFVSEDPLDG
+971 LGFFVSEDPLEG
-983 YGAVL
+983 YGEVL
-988 KSESSHS
+988 KSESTHS
-995 IIELLNTEEDELED
+995 IIELQSIDEEEE

-1037 QDVTGSTGVLLFN
+1037 QDTTGSLGVLLFN
-1050 KLVDKYNSSI
+1050 KLVEKYNTNI
-1060 EGEIYLKVSGTYVG
+1060 DGEIYLKVSGTYVG
-1074 GTENIIRAR
+1074 GSENTIRAR
-1083 DMQVIDPSK
+1083 DLEVIEPSK
-1092 MVENL
+1092 MVEDL
-1097 DTSPLRIVAD
+1097 DTSPLRISV
-1107 TNKLDKNN
+1107 TEEKLDKKNL
-1115 MILLREL
+1115 ILLKEL
-1122 LEKHPGL
+1122 LEKYPGL
-1129 SDVELEVTDSSGT
+1129 SNVELEVHG
-1142 RLMQLNEIRVK
+1142 NEKIKLLELKEIKVK

-1161 ISTLLSN
+1161 INTLLTT